1 MSVSSHSG
9 EGLAEDEQDV
19 VGQPVAGVLE
29 QEPDHPLDRGAQVG
43 QGQRRGYLVIQVEE
57 SPGAVPGLDQPVGV
71 EQQPVHRAQASSGPT
86 ASRPA
91 RLKLGPINI
100 PVTAM
105 TASNTRAIMIHTGC

>member
-1 MSVSSHSG
+1 MQHHWHCGNARPAMSDSSHSG

-43 QGQRRGYLVIQVEE
+43 QGQRRGYLVVQVEE

-71 EQQPVHRAQASSGPT
+71 EQQPVTGLELDVLPGRARVQASYPCG
-86 ASRPA
+86 
-91 RLKLGPINI
+91 KI
-100 PVTAM
+100 
-105 TASNTRAIMIHTGC
+105 